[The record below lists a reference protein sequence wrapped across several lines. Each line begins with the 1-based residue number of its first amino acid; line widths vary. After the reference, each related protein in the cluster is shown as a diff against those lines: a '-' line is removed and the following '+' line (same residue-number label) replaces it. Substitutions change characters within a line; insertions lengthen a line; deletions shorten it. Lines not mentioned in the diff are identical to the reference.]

1 MTHLQHSVAT
11 STFEVAQKWHAMKAT
26 TPEKLESPMRVLLF
40 QHLIQQVT
48 QRFEMMVASSSS
60 RSTAVS
66 LGWLNKEET
75 HVNGV
80 RWDQEQ
86 RTHVQ
91 DQTVSA
97 IPIAEVR
104 AALEEITLKCTVPLV
119 IARYHATRKLASD
132 YQSPTL
138 TMLLEVGLRVDA
150 ANEV

>member
-80 RWDQEQ
+80 R
-86 RTHVQ
+86 
-91 DQTVSA
+91 
-97 IPIAEVR
+97 
-104 AALEEITLKCTVPLV
+104 
-119 IARYHATRKLASD
+119 
-132 YQSPTL
+132 
-138 TMLLEVGLRVDA
+138 
-150 ANEV
+150 